1 MSKKPLKKD
10 LREALGWIVSY
21 VALMSLGEN
30 LSRQIGVE
38 KCLTAPLAAGFAAAL
53 WLWVRR
59 RGWAVRCGLCA
70 FQGRAGDYLYFLPL
84 AAMASVN
91 LWQGVALRL
100 SPVETALYL
109 LSMLCVGFV
118 EEVIFRGLLY
128 TALKQEN
135 AKRAMAVA
143 SLTFGLG
150 HIVNLLNGAAML
162 ETGLQLVYACAAG
175 LLFTVLFEKGR
186 SLIPCIAAHSAVNM
200 LSAFSVEGTLA
211 FTAFTA
217 AALTAVALGYA
228 AWIWRRA

>member
-1 MSKKPLKKD
+1 MSKKPLEKD

-91 LWQGVALRL
+91 LWQGVTLRL

-109 LSMLCVGFV
+109 LGMLCVGFV

-135 AKRAMAVA
+135 AKRAMA
-143 SLTFGLG
+143 
-150 HIVNLLNGAAML
+150 AAR
-162 ETGLQLVYACAAG
+162 TSC
-175 LLFTVLFEKGR
+175 R
-186 SLIPCIAAHSAVNM
+186 SSSIP
-200 LSAFSVEGTLA
+200 
-211 FTAFTA
+211 
-217 AALTAVALGYA
+217 
-228 AWIWRRA
+228 

>member
-1 MSKKPLKKD
+1 MSRKPLEKD
-10 LREALGWIVSY
+10 LREALAWIAGY

-53 WLWVRR
+53 WLWARG
-59 RGWAVRCGLCA
+59 RGWAARCGLCA

-91 LWQGVALRL
+91 LWQGVTLRL

-109 LSMLCVGFV
+109 PSMLCVGFI

-128 TALKQEN
+128 TALKREN

-143 SLTFGLG
+143 SLAFGLG
-150 HIVNLLNGAAML
+150 HIVNLLNGAGVL
-162 ETGLQLVYACAAG
+162 ETGLQLMYACAVG
-175 LLFTVLFEKGR
+175 LLFAVLFEKGR
-186 SLIPCIAAHSAVNM
+186 SLIPCIAAHSAINM
-200 LSAFSVEGTLA
+200 LSAFSVEGSPA

-217 AALTAVALGYA
+217 AALTAAALGYA